1 MTKQRGYIIYC
12 NIQVKAGKSDLTMK
26 YTYFRED
33 KTETLLNRITEE
45 EKRTKELDEIS
56 NNSYLE
62 KSHIMDCYNYSK

>member
-1 MTKQRGYIIYC
+1 
-12 NIQVKAGKSDLTMK
+12 VKAGKSDLTMK

-45 EKRTKELDEIS
+45 EKRTKEFDEILE
-56 NNSYLE
+56 NSYLE